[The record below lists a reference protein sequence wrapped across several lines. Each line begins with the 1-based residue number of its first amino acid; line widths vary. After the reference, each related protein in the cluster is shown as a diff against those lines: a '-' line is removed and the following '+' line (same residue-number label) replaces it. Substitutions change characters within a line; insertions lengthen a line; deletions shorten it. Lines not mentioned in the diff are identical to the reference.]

1 MTESENIRRV
11 LVGDFRL
18 DKEEKEAIY
27 EVLDSGRIS
36 EGQKVREFEKRFA
49 SYIGTEYAVATSS
62 GTTALITAI
71 TSLMHHPKLCA
82 KKGTKV
88 ITTPLTYISTCNSI
102 VLSGFEPVF
111 VDVDPVTFG
120 ITPKAIEEKLKEAKN
135 PEEFSF
141 ILPVHLIG
149 FPCDMGGIKK
159 VADKYGLIL
168 VEDSAQAHGSFYN
181 GKKTGSL
188 GLWGIFSFYIAHNIQ
203 AGEMGAITTDDPE
216 IARLAKKLKANGRM
230 CDCPI
235 CLRSEGKCP
244 RLTKNDNEEDFDPR
258 FTHDLIGWNFKLMD
272 FQAALGLSQLR
283 KADWIFQKRQENVKY
298 LNEELE
304 KFSSILQLPKYST
317 EVSYLT
323 YPIIIKDPK
332 MVTRKRLRREL
343 EKRGVETRP
352 LFGCIPTQQPAYDYL
367 KEEYEGRLPNADY
380 IGKNG
385 FYIGCHQYLN
395 HEDLDYIVEIFDTIL
410 RSQV

>member
-1 MTESENIRRV
+1 VIEAENIRRV
-11 LVGDFRL
+11 LVGDFGL
-18 DKEEKEAIY
+18 DKEEKEAIH
-27 EVLDSGRIS
+27 EVLESGRIS

-49 SYIGTEYAVATSS
+49 SYIGTNFAIATSS
-62 GTTALITAI
+62 GTAALITAI
-71 TSLMHHPKLCA
+71 TSLIHHPKLQA
-82 KKGTKV
+82 KRGTKV

-111 VDVDPVTFG
+111 VDVDPNTFG
-120 ITPKAIEEKLKEAKN
+120 ITAEAIEEKLKEAKN

-149 FPCDMGGIKK
+149 FPCDMKGIQK
-159 VADKYGLIL
+159 VADKYGLVL
-168 VEDSAQAHGSFYN
+168 VEDSAQAHGSTYN
-181 GKKTGSL
+181 GKRTGSF

-216 IARLAKKLKANGRM
+216 IAKLAKKLKTNGRM

-235 CLRSEGKCP
+235 CLRFEGRCP
-244 RLTKNDNEEDFDPR
+244 RLTKDENEDDFDPR
-258 FTHDLIGWNFKLMD
+258 FTHDLIGYNFKLMD

-298 LNEELE
+298 LNQKLE
-304 KFSSILQLPKYST
+304 KFSAILQLPNYLT

-332 MVTRKRLRREL
+332 VITRKRFRREL
-343 EKRGVETRP
+343 EKKGWRP
-352 LFGCIPTQQPAYDYL
+352 GLFLAVSPHSSLHIVTL
-367 KEEYEGRLPNADY
+367 K
-380 IGKNG
+380 KNTKVD
-385 FYIGCHQYLN
+385 FPMQI
-395 HEDLDYIVEIFDTIL
+395 I
-410 RSQV
+410 